1 MNYRKLI
8 VLPLALLLVGCTSQT
23 QDRQSAAS
31 QSTTI
36 TSKASDN
43 NSKQSKS
50 KTANQ
55 SDSSTKAQSSRSTT
69 AGQSKAAGT
78 SSSTSASNS
87 TAVSRLTTL
96 NQQLIKALGS
106 QILVPQKDGLAS
118 GSAKLNMRYQG
129 DSQNYTVKYSV
140 GQQTKPFN
148 DTAVADET
156 AYATVTKTTYS
167 SANTAA
173 KQVGYRDNKSVAG
186 LPTVALGHQITA
198 HIDSGAG
205 QRYIIWNEGRWS
217 LTVHTNMMHN
227 DAGIALAKQAVTTFE
242 TVYLPAPQSVGAIAF
257 EAVSSGGLDQLIQWQ
272 SGKVVYKV
280 SARDTTTA
288 IKMAASMQQ

>member
-8 VLPLALLLVGCTSQT
+8 VLPLAVLLVGCAPQT
-23 QDRQSAAS
+23 QSSQSAAS

-43 NSKQSKS
+43 GSKQSKS

-69 AGQSKAAGT
+69 AGQSKAVGT

-87 TAVSRLTTL
+87 TAATRLTTL
-96 NQQLIKALGS
+96 NQQLTKALGS

-129 DSQNYTVKYSV
+129 DNQNYTVKYSV
-140 GQQTKPFN
+140 GQQAKPFN

-156 AYATVTKTTYS
+156 AYATVTKTTYP

-173 KQVGYRDNKSVAG
+173 KQVGYRDNKSAAG

-227 DAGIALAKQAVTTFE
+227 DAGIALAKQTVNTFE
-242 TVYLPAPQSVGAIAF
+242 TVYLPAPQSVGAITF
-257 EAVSSGGLDQLIQWQ
+257 EAISSGGLDQVIQWQ

-288 IKMAASMQQ
+288 IKMAASMQ